1 MNIALISFTGQGAA
15 LGARLGAQLQPT
27 DGFYGFVSARFAGE
41 APLQKWEGKLSDW
54 TAHWFTRADALIF
67 VGACGIAVRA
77 IAPFVRDKFADP
89 AVLVID
95 EKGQFCIPLLSG
107 HVGGANE
114 LCSRC
119 ADLLGCTPVI
129 TTATDLNGR
138 FAVDVFARK
147 NNLCLTDR
155 RLAKEISA
163 AVLAG
168 RQINFISELPVAG
181 KLPQELC
188 GGKDSALAVSVGFC
202 RPDRGNTLWL
212 VPRTVVLGIGCR
224 RGTPMERIEAF
235 ALEQLDRLGLP
246 MQAVCAAASI
256 DLKADE
262 SGLLSFCQKYG
273 LDFCTYSAEEL
284 MQAQGN
290 FPVSGFVQ
298 GVTGVD
304 NVCQRSAVWY
314 AQTHYEGDRLLLE
327 KQKGDSVTLA
337 IAAGVVPVWLSDSN

>member
-1 MNIALISFTGQGAA
+1 MKIALISFTAQGAS
-15 LGARLGAQLQPT
+15 LGARLGAGLEEAG
-27 DGFYGFVSARFAGE
+27 DFHGFVSARFAGE
-41 APLQKWEGKLSDW
+41 TPLQKWEGKLSDW
-54 TAHWFTRADALIF
+54 TGHWFERADALIF

-95 EKGQFCIPLLSG
+95 EKGRFCIPLLSG

-119 ADLLGCTPVI
+119 AGLLGCTPVI

-168 RQINFISELPVAG
+168 RQVHFASELPVEG
-181 KLPQELC
+181 KLPPELC
-188 GGKDSALAVSVGFC
+188 KIRDCEFAISVGFH
-202 RPDRGNTLWL
+202 RPENDHTLWL
-212 VPRTVVLGIGCR
+212 VPRTVVLGVGCR
-224 RGTPMERIEAF
+224 KNTTEEAIEAF
-235 ALEQLDRLGLP
+235 ALDELSKLGLP
-246 MQAVCAAASI
+246 VQAVCAVASI
-256 DLKADE
+256 DLKARE
-262 SGLLSFCQKYG
+262 QGL
-273 LDFCTYSAEEL
+273 LDFCRKYGVAFRTYSAEEL
-284 MQAQGN
+284 MQAQGD
-290 FPVSGFVQ
+290 FPASGFVQ
-298 GVTGVD
+298 GVTGAD
-304 NVCQRSAVWY
+304 NVCQRSAVY
-314 AQTHYEGDRLLLE
+314 HAQTHYEGDRLLLE